1 MKGHWMADIVVFGAS
16 GGIGQHLV
24 RSLSADHTLLG
35 TYNTA
40 DPDSLVE
47 GAAYHPLDVTDPAA
61 VNAFVAGVQDQLQRP
76 VLVYTPGVSP
86 DATAHKIADADW
98 QRALSTNLS
107 GAMHVTRA
115 MLPTMRAAKWG
126 RIVYLSSVLARRGT
140 PGTLAYSATKAALG
154 AMARV
159 VSVENAKRGITANAL
174 ALGYYNVGIIK
185 AVPEEF
191 LQKHVLPQI
200 PQHRLGDPQNITE
213 AVQFLIR
220 SDYLTGAT
228 LDINGGMIGA

>member
-1 MKGHWMADIVVFGAS
+1 MADIVIFGAS

-24 RSLSADHTLLG
+24 RSLSADHTVLG
-35 TYNTA
+35 TYHSA
-40 DPDSLVE
+40 APDSLAE
-47 GAAYHPLDVTDPAA
+47 GAAYHALDITDSDA
-61 VNAFVAGVQDQLQRP
+61 VNAFVAGVRDQLKRP

-86 DATAHKIADADW
+86 DVSTHKIEDADW
-98 QRALSTNLS
+98 ERALSTNLS
-107 GAMHVTRA
+107 GAMYVTRA
-115 MLPTMRAAKWG
+115 MLPIMREVEWG

-140 PGTLAYSATKAALG
+140 PGTVAYSTTKAALG

-159 VSVENAKRGITANAL
+159 VSVENATRGITANAL
-174 ALGYYNVGIIK
+174 ALGYYDVGIIK
-185 AVPEEF
+185 TISEEN

-200 PQHRLGDPQNITE
+200 PQRRLGDPQNITE

-228 LDINGGMIGA
+228 LDINGGMVGV

>member
-1 MKGHWMADIVVFGAS
+1 MADIVVFGAS

-24 RSLSADHTLLG
+24 RSLSAEHDLIG
-35 TYNTA
+35 TYHSA
-40 DPDSLVE
+40 DPGSLVE
-47 GAAYHPLDVTDPAA
+47 GAAYHRLDVTDTAA
-61 VNAFVAGVQDQLQRP
+61 VDAFVAGIQGRLRRP

-86 DATAHKIADADW
+86 DATAHKISDADW

-115 MLPTMRAAKWG
+115 MLPIMRGVKWG

-140 PGTLAYSATKAALG
+140 PGTLAYSVTKAALG

-159 VSVENAKRGITANAL
+159 VSVENARRGITANAL
-174 ALGYYNVGIIK
+174 ALGYYNVGIIET
-185 AVPEEF
+185 VPEDF

-200 PQHRLGDPQNITE
+200 PQGRLGDPQNITE

-220 SDYLTGAT
+220 SDYVTGAT
-228 LDINGGMIGA
+228 LDINGGMLGA

>member
-1 MKGHWMADIVVFGAS
+1 
-16 GGIGQHLV
+16 V
-24 RSLSADHTLLG
+24 RSLSAEHDLIG
-35 TYNTA
+35 TYHSA
-40 DPDSLVE
+40 DPGSLVE
-47 GAAYHPLDVTDPAA
+47 GAAYHRLDVTDTAA
-61 VNAFVAGVQDQLQRP
+61 VDAFVAGIQGRLRRP

-86 DATAHKIADADW
+86 DATAHKISDADW

-115 MLPTMRAAKWG
+115 MLPIMRGVKWG

-140 PGTLAYSATKAALG
+140 PGTLAYSVTKAALG

-159 VSVENAKRGITANAL
+159 VSVENARRGITANAL
-174 ALGYYNVGIIK
+174 ALGYYNVGIIET
-185 AVPEEF
+185 VPEDF

-200 PQHRLGDPQNITE
+200 PQGRLGDPQNITE

-220 SDYLTGAT
+220 SDYVTGAT
-228 LDINGGMIGA
+228 LDINGGMLGA